1 MACGFVLE
9 QSRNQHP
16 DESSRRRRLGS
27 QLSGN
32 VSNLLCE
39 PELGNGSH
47 ALGDFD
53 SLRVVETYVMV
64 ATRQHDLEKIVAERQ
79 RRPHFGQYPR

>member
-1 MACGFVLE
+1 MAYGFVLE

-16 DESSRRRRLGS
+16 DESSRRRRLES
-27 QLSGN
+27 HLSGN

-39 PELGNGSH
+39 PELGIGSH
-47 ALGDFD
+47 TLGDFN

-79 RRPHFGQYPR
+79 HRPHYGRYPR